1 MGEGN
6 GDWLRARGIG
16 RERFAGYLTEY
27 LGSIG
32 YRVER
37 TERTEPMETHV
48 KGELERMS
56 PSVPPAAH
64 SLAFRLY
71 PTSGGA
77 AGSLAGPDRG
87 PRGPETAH
95 GPARPR
101 DGEPLGARRP
111 HREPRDGEGRSP
123 FHSAPPLEH
132 ADGRRVEPVVAVVR
146 PPIPRRRSRRR
157 SAAL

>member
-1 MGEGN
+1 MVEGN

-37 TERTEPMETHV
+37 SEVTEPMETRIT
-48 KGELERMS
+48 GELEKMS

-64 SLAFRLY
+64 TLAFRLY

-77 AGSLAGPDRG
+77 AVVWQAPTEVPPDQK
-87 PRGPETAH
+87 PRMDRLVREMESHLERAVHTESHATAK
-95 GPARPR
+95 
-101 DGEPLGARRP
+101 
-111 HREPRDGEGRSP
+111 
-123 FHSAPPLEH
+123 
-132 ADGRRVEPVVAVVR
+132 VVR
-146 PPIPRRRSRRR
+146 P
-157 SAAL
+157 SAPHLPWSTPAPAPSGT